1 MAEKMNLYDRAKI
14 FLPFDALKGFREAL
28 KKQEKIK
35 VDKKV
40 LSAYQ
45 KEEIMTTIK
54 NAKLGS
60 IINLEY
66 YSLEDNDYLSLEGVL
81 TKIDDFNKSITIVKK
96 EILMEDIYKIQL
108 SNKREVQ
115 VIE

>member
-1 MAEKMNLYDRAKI
+1 MEKMNLYNRAKI

-40 LSAYQ
+40 LSTYQ
-45 KEEIMTTIK
+45 KEEIMKTIK
-54 NAKLGS
+54 SAKLGS

-66 YSLEDNDYLSLEGVL
+66 YSTIDNDYLSLEGVL

-96 EILMEDIYKIQL
+96 EILMEDIYKIRL